1 MPLWCYDIIL
11 GIDWLEQ
18 HCPMNIHWL
27 KKILSFQYQ
36 GRRVCLQGIKPSF
49 TQCCL
54 VWQQQLEQPESNQ
67 QATSLLSLGAVT
79 SSETDIPL
87 CIAQLLE
94 EFSHLFSEPQGLPPP
109 RVFDHAIPLLAGVKP
124 VNLCPYCY
132 NPTQKD
138 EIEKQVTYMLSQGII
153 QPSNSPFSSLVT
165 LVQKKDKTWRFCMDY
180 RHLNAATIKNRYP
193 LPIIDELLDEL
204 AGSQWFTRLD
214 LWADYHQIRMK
225 SEDQHKT
232 TFKTHHGHFEFRVMS
247 YGLTSAPATFQGLMN
262 IILSPLLRKGVF
274 VFIDD
279 ILVYS
284 MDL

>member
-1 MPLWCYDIIL
+1 
-11 GIDWLEQ
+11 
-18 HCPMNIHWL
+18 
-27 KKILSFQYQ
+27 
-36 GRRVCLQGIKPSF
+36 
-49 TQCCL
+49 
-54 VWQQQLEQPESNQ
+54 
-67 QATSLLSLGAVT
+67 
-79 SSETDIPL
+79 
-87 CIAQLLE
+87 
-94 EFSHLFSEPQGLPPP
+94 
-109 RVFDHAIPLLAGVKP
+109 
-124 VNLCPYCY
+124 
-132 NPTQKD
+132 
-138 EIEKQVTYMLSQGII
+138 
-153 QPSNSPFSSLVT
+153 
-165 LVQKKDKTWRFCMDY
+165 MDY